1 MWKAAKLTVAEYDEI
16 KQHPLIGEKIVASIE
31 PFRRLCPSVRHH
43 HERYDGS
50 GYPDGL
56 SDEAIPQLARILGVA
71 DALDAMMSPRR
82 YRPARSPIEIDAVM
96 TTESGKQF
104 DPVVVAAFMAVR
116 MQIYPPIYQKG
127 IGDSAYHAI
136 ETMVENQTETSLPLP
151 PK

>member
-1 MWKAAKLTVAEYDEI
+1 
-16 KQHPLIGEKIVASIE
+16 
-31 PFRRLCPSVRHH
+31 VRNH
-43 HERYDGS
+43 HEHFDGS

-56 SDEAIPQLARILGVA
+56 AGEAIPQLARVLCVA

-96 TTESGKQF
+96 KSESGKQF

-116 MQIYPPIYQKG
+116 HQIYPPIYQKG
-127 IGDSAYHAI
+127 IGESAYHAI
-136 ETMVENQTETSLPLP
+136 QSMVENQTETTAALP